1 MKDERYVRSSFD
13 LFNSVNNARLPDGY
27 ILKSLDVCSLYTNT
41 PTDFTMNMVKEK
53 WNLVGN

>member
-27 ILKSLDVCSLYTNT
+27 ILESLDVCSLYTNT